1 MQIIRIANE
10 AARNLALMQ
19 IQALSLEPVMQV
31 EIKRFVKKRNNGQ
44 NSFQWVGML
53 ADFSEQGVFDGRT
66 FGVKV
71 WHDYLKEKF
80 LPESYEEGI
89 TLKGYVKWQEMPD
102 GSLRCIGSTTKLT
115 TKGFSEYMERCYSY
129 GSQEL
134 EIRFTASTNEV
145 IHYG

>member
-10 AARNLALMQ
+10 AARNSALMQ

-31 EIKRFVKKRNNGQ
+31 EIKKYVKKRSGGQ

-53 ADFSEQGVFDGRT
+53 ADFSEQGVIDGRI
-66 FGVKV
+66 FSVKV
-71 WHDYLKEKF
+71 WHDYLKELF
-80 LPESYEEGI
+80 LPDRHEEGI
-89 TLKGYVKWQEMPD
+89 TLKGYVKWQAMPD
-102 GSLRCIGSTTKLT
+102 GSMRCVGSTTKLT

-134 EIRFTASTNEV
+134 EIRFSASSNAL
-145 IHYG
+145 